1 MNAALATAMALFL
14 RASALAIGIV
24 LLAAAF
30 HKLRAWGA
38 FRASVEGYRLL
49 PDAPAVAVAA
59 LLPVLEALAGV
70 ALIVDGLR
78 IAGAWLGF
86 ATIGVATAA
95 VAINVVRGRTTI
107 ACGCG
112 GLDGEQRL
120 SWPLVA
126 RNGILLALLA
136 AGASVALPPAGVA
149 TQATLAMAAL
159 ALVALYA
166 AASQLLANQPR
177 LAEFVRTS

>member
-1 MNAALATAMALFL
+1 MDTALAPATALLF

-30 HKLRAWGA
+30 HKLRGWEA

-49 PDAPAVAVAA
+49 PDAAAAIVAG

-78 IAGAWLGF
+78 IAGAWLACG
-86 ATIGVATAA
+86 TIGIATAA
-95 VAINVVRGRTTI
+95 VAINVLRGRTTI

-120 SWPLVA
+120 SWALVS
-126 RNGILLALLA
+126 RNGVLLALLA
-136 AGASVALPPAGVA
+136 AGTTTASPPAGIA
-149 TQATLAMAAL
+149 AQATLAASAL
-159 ALVALYA
+159 AFVALYA
-166 AASQLLANQPR
+166 VASQLLANQPR
-177 LAEFVRTS
+177 LADLVRT

>member
-1 MNAALATAMALFL
+1 MDSALDAATDLLL
-14 RASALAIGIV
+14 RASGLAIGIV

-30 HKLRAWGA
+30 HKLRGFAA

-49 PDAPAVAVAA
+49 PDAPAAVVAA
-59 LLPVLEALAGV
+59 VLPVLEALAGV

-78 IAGAWLGF
+78 VAGAWLAF

-95 VAINVVRGRTTI
+95 VAINVARGRTTI

-120 SWPLVA
+120 SWALVA
-126 RNGILLALLA
+126 RNAVLLAVLA
-136 AGASVALPPAGVA
+136 AGTFGTWAPAGVA
-149 TQATLAMAAL
+149 AQATLAAAAL

-166 AASQLLANQPR
+166 VASQLLANQPR
-177 LAEFVRTS
+177 LAELVRTS